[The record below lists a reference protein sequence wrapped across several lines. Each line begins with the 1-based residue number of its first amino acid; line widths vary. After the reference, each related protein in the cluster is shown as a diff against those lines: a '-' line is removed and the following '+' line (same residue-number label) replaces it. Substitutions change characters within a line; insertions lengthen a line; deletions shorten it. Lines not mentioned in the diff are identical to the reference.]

1 MSTTSKFPATRK
13 LALSP
18 RRHALEHPWYRGYPN
33 NKRLRLLAGGSATGQ
48 AAKAKKRG
56 RGKI

>member
-1 MSTTSKFPATRK
+1 MGTESKFPATK
-13 LALSP
+13 ELALAP

-33 NKRLRLLAGGSATGQ
+33 HKRLRELAGGSVTGHE
-48 AAKAKKRG
+48 AKKRG